1 MCISKHA
8 TLEYSGERQ
17 GAREYAS
24 VAVTDYFPREDG
36 RSNLR
41 LLVFF
46 GNRNR
51 NLPEETLTQ
60 TDRAVWMRHS
70 DYAQLLHVR
79 FASIHEHEFRTLRS
93 CWNFRG

>member
-17 GAREYAS
+17 AAREYAS
-24 VAVTDYFPREDG
+24 VAVTNYFLREDG

-46 GNRNR
+46 GNRNW
-51 NLPEETLTQ
+51 NLPEEMPTQ

-70 DYAQLLHVR
+70 DYAQLLR
-79 FASIHEHEFRTLRS
+79 ADLPQFTSTSSGPYAAPAL
-93 CWNFRG
+93 